1 MPIRPR
7 TIQQLVPRRDE
18 NGEHDDFAFT
28 GLHVLVAGLYLASG
42 AETALGERRG
52 EFRDPDALRWAPLAA
67 APIAALAHAA
77 RAAAPGR
84 ATRVISQIMN
94 GVAVAVGAAG
104 LTSSIVSAIANEP
117 RGLFRRRSRTVRERI
132 PSFAPLA
139 FGVTGVLGA
148 LLDRKEQEE
157 AELHDRLERRARI
170 VERLTPKRKP
180 KLDRIVVHV

>member
-1 MPIRPR
+1 MPIRR
-7 TIQQLVPRRDE
+7 KTIQELMPRAGDD
-18 NGEHDDFAFT
+18 GEYDDFAFT

-52 EFRDPDALRWAPLAA
+52 EFRDPDTLRWAPLAA
-67 APIAALAHAA
+67 APIAAVAHAA
-77 RAAAPGR
+77 RALAPGR
-84 ATRVISQIMN
+84 TTRVLSQIMN

-104 LTSSIVSAIANEP
+104 LTNSIVSAVTSEP
-117 RGLFRRRSRTVRERI
+117 RGLFRRRGRSVRERI

-139 FGVTGVLGA
+139 FGITGVLGA
-148 LLDRKEQEE
+148 LLDRREQEE

-170 VERLTPKRKP
+170 VERWTPRRRA

>member
-1 MPIRPR
+1 MSIRTR
-7 TIQQLVPRRDE
+7 TIQKLVRRPAEEDE
-18 NGEHDDFAFT
+18 YDDFAFT
-28 GLHVLVAGLYLASG
+28 GLHMLVAGLFLASG

-67 APIAALAHAA
+67 APLAAAAHVV
-77 RAAAPGR
+77 RAMAPGR
-84 ATRVISQIMN
+84 ATRVTSQIMN

-104 LTSSIVSAIANEP
+104 LAGSIVSAITSEP
-117 RGLFRRRSRTVRERI
+117 GGLFRRRSRTVRERI

-148 LLDRKEQEE
+148 LLERREQEE
-157 AELHDRLERRARI
+157 AALLDRLEHRARI
-170 VERLTPKRKP
+170 VERLTPRRRA